1 MDVIPIIMQHLGD
14 KNIKMITPALRTIGN
29 VLSGDDV
36 QRQLCLDN
44 NVLFYLEQLI
54 SSNSY
59 QIVKEALWCISN
71 ITAGN
76 ESQVQVRYFIN
87 RNHSIGCIR

>member
-36 QRQLCLDN
+36 QTQLCLDN

-54 SSNSY
+54 SSTNY

-71 ITAGN
+71 IAAGN
-76 ESQVQVRYFIN
+76 ESQIQVRYYYK
-87 RNHSIGCIR
+87 

>member
-36 QRQLCLDN
+36 QTQLCLDN

-54 SSNSY
+54 LPSLRF
-59 QIVKEALWCISN
+59 VERMCISN
-71 ITAGN
+71 HH
-76 ESQVQVRYFIN
+76 IN
-87 RNHSIGCIR
+87 IKNHLALIFYIHP

>member
-14 KNIKMITPALRTIGN
+14 KNVKMVTPALRTIGN

-36 QRQLCLDN
+36 QTQLCLDN

-54 SSNSY
+54 SSTNY

-71 ITAGN
+71 IAAGI
-76 ESQVQVRYFIN
+76 ESQIQVRYYYK
-87 RNHSIGCIR
+87 

>member
-1 MDVIPIIMQHLGD
+1 MDVIPVIMQHLGD
-14 KNIKMITPALRTIGN
+14 KNVKMVTPALRAIGN

-36 QRQLCLDN
+36 QTQLCLDN

-54 SSNSY
+54 SSTNY

-71 ITAGN
+71 IAAGS
-76 ESQVQVRYFIN
+76 ESQIQVRYYYK
-87 RNHSIGCIR
+87 

>member
-1 MDVIPIIMQHLGD
+1 MNVIPIIMQHLGD
-14 KNIKMITPALRTIGN
+14 KNVKMVTPALRAIGN

-36 QRQLCLDN
+36 QTQLCLDN

-54 SSNSY
+54 SSTNY

-71 ITAGN
+71 IAAGN
-76 ESQVQVRYFIN
+76 ESQIQVRYYYK
-87 RNHSIGCIR
+87 

>member
-14 KNIKMITPALRTIGN
+14 KNVKMVTPALRAIGN

-36 QRQLCLDN
+36 QTQLCLDN

-54 SSNSY
+54 SSTNY

-71 ITAGN
+71 IAAGI
-76 ESQVQVRYFIN
+76 ESQIQVRYYYK
-87 RNHSIGCIR
+87 